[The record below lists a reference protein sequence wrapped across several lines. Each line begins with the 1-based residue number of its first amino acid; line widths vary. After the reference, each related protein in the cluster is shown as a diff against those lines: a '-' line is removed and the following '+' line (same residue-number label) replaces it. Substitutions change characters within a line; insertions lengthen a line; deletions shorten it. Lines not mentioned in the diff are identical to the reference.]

1 MKKILYGT
9 TALIAVGAI
18 ASTAVAADKIKL
30 GLGGYWRGMAQ
41 FGDNDSDAA
50 GADDGL
56 RDHGFGQESEIYFS
70 GSTKLD
76 NGIKFGVAVQ
86 LEGETSGDQI
96 DNTWIYSSGSFG
108 RVEYGETWGPSL
120 LMAYGKVGEKNHTGD
135 FASFTPFVALN
146 GLGFNSYGGSAGLSG
161 LPVEKLAY
169 YTPRVGGMQVGVS
182 YAPEPKNAN
191 ANGARDSDV
200 GNAASVTPA
209 TATTNTVTAASV
221 QRGAEMID
229 MGVNYTGKMGG
240 ASVAMSATYWT
251 SNTEPAGAG
260 GAGDADVDGY
270 QVGGQ
275 VSMNKVKMG
284 ASYTKHNDL
293 GGRGFDRV
301 NWRVGADYAMGDW
314 SLGATYQKASQDV
327 TATTEDES
335 TYWSIGAAYNVGPG
349 IQFGGGLI
357 GVSFDDATN
366 AAASEGDNNFGIIW
380 SKFSF

>member
-9 TALIAVGAI
+9 TALFAVGAI

-41 FGDNDSDAA
+41 FGNNDSDAA

-108 RVEYGETWGPSL
+108 RVEFGETWGPSL
-120 LMAYGKVGEKNHTGD
+120 LMSYGSVGEKNHTGD
-135 FASFTPFVALN
+135 FASFNPQTNLN
-146 GLGFNSYGGSAGLSG
+146 GLGFNSYGGGAGASG
-161 LPVEKLAY
+161 LPTEKLAY
-169 YTPRVGGMQVGVS
+169 YTPRVGGLQVGIS

-191 ANGARDSDV
+191 ANGTQDSEV
-200 GNAASVTPA
+200 GVSSA
-209 TATTNTVTAASV
+209 T
-221 QRGAEMID
+221 QRGSEMID

-240 ASVAMSATYWT
+240 ASVAVSTTYW
-251 SNTEPAGAG
+251 SSSTEPPGAG
-260 GAGDADVDGY
+260 GTADADVDGY
-270 QVGGQ
+270 SVGAQVG
-275 VSMNKVKMG
+275 MNKIKIG
-284 ASYTKHNDL
+284 GRYTKHNDL
-293 GGRGFDRV
+293 NGRGNDRV
-301 NWRVGADYAMGDW
+301 NWRMGVDYAMGAW
-314 SLGATYQKASQDV
+314 SYGFTYQKATQDV
-327 TATTEDES
+327 TATTEDVSEYMS
-335 TYWSIGAAYNVGPG
+335 LGAAYTVGPG
-349 IQFGGGLI
+349 IQFGGGI
-357 GVSFDDATN
+357 VSVSYDDATN
-366 AAASEGDNNFGIIW
+366 AAGSEGDNNFGILW